1 MKIHG
6 LQKLTLLDFPGQLA
20 CTIFTAGCNMRC
32 PFCHNASLVT
42 HIDPDAVMDEEEF
55 FKFLKKR
62 EGVLDGVAIT
72 GGEPTIV
79 PDLIP
84 FIGKI
89 RALGYKVKLD
99 TNGTNPEV
107 LRTVLRD
114 KLVDYVA
121 MDIKNSKENYPKTV
135 GIPNFKIDNIELSA
149 NILMSSDTPFE
160 FRTTVV
166 NEFHSPSDFES
177 IGKWLAGNELFFLQ
191 NFKDSGDLISE
202 GVHGKSPEQMND
214 CLAAIKPFIPKAKL
228 RGV

>member
-42 HIDPDAVMDEEEF
+42 PIDPDAVMDEEEF

>member
-6 LQKLTLLDFPGQLA
+6 LQKLTLLDFPGQIA

-42 HIDPDAVMDEEEF
+42 HIDPNAVMDEDEF

-84 FIGKI
+84 FISKI

-99 TNGTNPEV
+99 TN
-107 LRTVLRD
+107 
-114 KLVDYVA
+114 
-121 MDIKNSKENYPKTV
+121 
-135 GIPNFKIDNIELSA
+135 
-149 NILMSSDTPFE
+149 
-160 FRTTVV
+160 
-166 NEFHSPSDFES
+166 
-177 IGKWLAGNELFFLQ
+177 
-191 NFKDSGDLISE
+191 
-202 GVHGKSPEQMND
+202 
-214 CLAAIKPFIPKAKL
+214 
-228 RGV
+228 

>member
-6 LQKLTLLDFPGQLA
+6 LQKLTLLDFPGQIA

-42 HIDPDAVMDEEEF
+42 HIDPDAVMDEDEF

-84 FIGKI
+84 FISKI

-99 TNGTNPEV
+99 TNGTNPDV

-121 MDIKNSKENYPKTV
+121 MDIKNSKENYPKTI
-135 GIPNFKIDNIELSA
+135 GLPNFKIDNIEQSA
-149 NILMSSDTPFE
+149 NLLMSSNTPFE

-166 NEFHSPSDFES
+166 NEFHSPSDFAS
-177 IGKWLAGNELFFLQ
+177 NGKWLAGNELFFLQ

-202 GVHGKSPEQMND
+202 GVHGKSPEQMKE
-214 CLAAIKPFIPKAKL
+214 CLDAIKPFIPKAEL
-228 RGV
+228 RGI

>member
-6 LQKLTLLDFPGQLA
+6 LQKLTLLDFPGQIA

-42 HIDPDAVMDEEEF
+42 HIDPDAVMDEDEF

-79 PDLIP
+79 PNLIP
-84 FIGKI
+84 FISKI
-89 RALGYKVKLD
+89 RVLGYKVKLD
-99 TNGTNPEV
+99 TNGTNPDV

-121 MDIKNSKENYPKTV
+121 MDIKNSKENYPKTI
-135 GIPNFKIDNIELSA
+135 GLPNFKIDNIEQSA
-149 NILMSSDTPFE
+149 NLLMSSDTPFE

-166 NEFHSPSDFES
+166 NEFHSPSDFAS

-202 GVHGKSPEQMND
+202 GVQAV
-214 CLAAIKPFIPKAKL
+214 L
-228 RGV
+228 